1 MHSNVKSLKM
11 LHSNSHF
18 NSTSDIY
25 FIFAEIDTRMTVIDI
40 ENLVEIKIIGG
51 IIVKE
56 VKDEGEKKSGKLSH
70 LDPKD
75 MMMICQISIHH

>member
-1 MHSNVKSLKM
+1 M
-11 LHSNSHF
+11 LHFNSHF

-25 FIFAEIDTRMTVIDI
+25 FVFAEIDTRMTVIDI

-56 VKDEGEKKSGKLSH
+56 VKDEGEKKSGKLLH

-75 MMMICQISIHH
+75 MMMTCQISIHH

>member
-1 MHSNVKSLKM
+1 MSDKRTKSI
-11 LHSNSHF
+11 F
-18 NSTSDIY
+18 NSTADIY

-56 VKDEGEKKSGKLSH
+56 VKEEGERKSGKLLH

>member
-1 MHSNVKSLKM
+1 M
-11 LHSNSHF
+11 LHFNSHF
-18 NSTSDIY
+18 NSTAYIY

-51 IIVKE
+51 ITVKE
-56 VKDEGEKKSGKLSH
+56 VKDEGEKKSGKLLH

-75 MMMICQISIHH
+75 MMMTCQILTHH

>member
-1 MHSNVKSLKM
+1 M
-11 LHSNSHF
+11 LHFNSHF

-25 FIFAEIDTRMTVIDI
+25 LVFAEIDTRMTVIDI

-56 VKDEGEKKSGKLSH
+56 VKEEGEKKSGKLSH
-70 LDPKD
+70 LDPKE
-75 MMMICQISIHH
+75 MMMTCQILTHH

>member
-1 MHSNVKSLKM
+1 M
-11 LHSNSHF
+11 LQSNSHF
-18 NSTSDIY
+18 NSTADIY

-56 VKDEGEKKSGKLSH
+56 VKDEGEKKSGKLLH
-70 LDPKD
+70 LDLKD
-75 MMMICQISIHH
+75 MMMTCQILTHH

>member
-1 MHSNVKSLKM
+1 
-11 LHSNSHF
+11 
-18 NSTSDIY
+18 
-25 FIFAEIDTRMTVIDI
+25 MTVIDI

-56 VKDEGEKKSGKLSH
+56 VKEEGEKKSGKLLH

-75 MMMICQISIHH
+75 MMMIYQISIHH